1 MFPSHC
7 SLKTRFENLL
17 QVLIFGCFLYF
28 KVGLRNVLIFTAPNT
43 SEYQKVTNCQFN
55 LTSQTA
61 RVHHT
66 VNNLTLFLVK
76 DKNWKLFYSSF
87 IAFYSSRLSGV
98 SAKKRCFYC
107 TCLVQGASLG
117 RRWYCPDCEWQ
128 WCARNLRVDF
138 QRNWQHIGSCK
149 YSWWVES
156 KWLELITLIRVKY
169 SRPSFKRFSASFQ
182 YEITT

>member
-28 KVGLRNVLIFTAPNT
+28 KVGLRNVLIFIAPNT
-43 SEYQKVTNCQFN
+43 SEYQNVTNCQFN

-76 DKNWKLFYSSF
+76 DKN
-87 IAFYSSRLSGV
+87 
-98 SAKKRCFYC
+98 
-107 TCLVQGASLG
+107 
-117 RRWYCPDCEWQ
+117 
-128 WCARNLRVDF
+128 
-138 QRNWQHIGSCK
+138 
-149 YSWWVES
+149 
-156 KWLELITLIRVKY
+156 
-169 SRPSFKRFSASFQ
+169 
-182 YEITT
+182 